1 MRLGWTRMFLV
12 EYEYD
17 YERRSKTHNFLDR
30 ERDVHIC
37 HLAGPFESFVFF
49 DTDSTQSLA
58 TIAMG
63 LCCIFRRY
71 VMHQCTARV
80 SLFTTLSFEFSSALI
95 LTIFPVVMFKALRST
110 STLRRVMAACM
121 GVIGSL
127 LLGGSIA
134 RAIYFIPGKNPSL
147 EQLTTIIQVGTGLI
161 VINIPAL
168 VLLSAG
174 EEGGILDS
182 PQKTAVDEGSKGLP
196 TSRPVIGIPRPL
208 SSKSSFMTSQ
218 TPSDKPETPDVP
230 YHFSFF
236 PPFSNE
242 ERREKALLFGLHV
255 DSWYKVPKSP
265 TSSSD
270 DHLKPPHDSL
280 TSSAS
285 MYSTDPAAA
294 QFMTQGRN
302 VRFKSS
308 PSIIPQTKSISDSE
322 AESTVRDSGFSD
334 TSIAR
339 PPPVAGCYSP
349 RPVERPRS
357 WMSISLDASDH
368 STQAASS
375 SSSRLRVESPVPITP
390 ARICSLEPPPISTA
404 PSAWHSLA
412 PGPGD
417 TPSQVGS
424 ELPSWMSGFDSLTYS
439 SFVHRYFVDK
449 DPFGQDLAEPPRPST
464 FFEGPE
470 APERASVAPR
480 PF

>member
-1 MRLGWTRMFLV
+1 MV
-12 EYEYD
+12 
-17 YERRSKTHNFLDR
+17 
-30 ERDVHIC
+30 
-37 HLAGPFESFVFF
+37 
-49 DTDSTQSLA
+49 
-58 TIAMG
+58 
-63 LCCIFRRY
+63 
-71 VMHQCTARV
+71 V
-80 SLFTTLSFEFSSALI
+80 SI
-95 LTIFPVVMFKALRST
+95 
-110 STLRRVMAACM
+110 

-147 EQLTTIIQVGTGLI
+147 ERLTTIIQVGTGLI
-161 VINIPAL
+161 VVNMPAF
-168 VLLSAG
+168 VLLSVG

-196 TSRPVIGIPRPL
+196 TSRPVIGVPRPL

-218 TPSDKPETPDVP
+218 TPSDNPGTPDVP

-236 PPFSNE
+236 PPYSNE
-242 ERREKALLFGLHV
+242 DRREKALLFGLHV
-255 DSWYKVPKSP
+255 DSWYKDQKSP

-270 DHLKPPHDSL
+270 DYLRPPHDSF

-294 QFMTQGRN
+294 RFMYPGRN

-308 PSIIPQTKSISDSE
+308 PSIIPQTKSISDSD
-322 AESTVRDSGFSD
+322 AESTVRGSGSGLPD
-334 TSIAR
+334 TWIST
-339 PPPVAGCYSP
+339 PPPAAGSFSP

-357 WMSISLDASDH
+357 WMSISFDSHDH

-375 SSSRLRVESPVPITP
+375 SSSRFLIESPVPSRP
-390 ARICSLEPPPISTA
+390 ARICSLEPPPTSTA

-412 PGPGD
+412 PGPGGSS
-417 TPSQVGS
+417 SQSGS

-439 SFVHRYFVDK
+439 SLVHRYFVDK
-449 DPFGQDLAEPPRPST
+449 DPFSQDLAESPRPST
-464 FFEGPE
+464 FLEGPG
-470 APERASVAPR
+470 APERASAAPQ